1 MSLRIS
7 MTLESYDEQHVWR
20 EPDIR
25 CSLHR
30 GLLCGTNQPDA
41 GAAIAAAAF
50 LQKCSDP
57 HFAPQPISPE
67 RSFAAQHFDNPA
79 IGQN

>member
-1 MSLRIS
+1 MGGTGHSLRVAP
-7 MTLESYDEQHVWR
+7 MAAKR
-20 EPDIR
+20 
-25 CSLHR
+25 
-30 GLLCGTNQPDA
+30 TNQPDA

>member
-1 MSLRIS
+1 MAAMR
-7 MTLESYDEQHVWR
+7 
-20 EPDIR
+20 
-25 CSLHR
+25 
-30 GLLCGTNQPDA
+30 TNQPDA